1 MSLIERAFPTRPRG
15 FSLLEVIVVLVIAL
29 VVSSFA
35 IIQIRSIQRNLRAE
49 AAYQTVVMQLR
60 RARQEAIDRRRV
72 HRVSFSAPR
81 TIIIDRINSATDVP
95 ASTPVEISRLDL
107 PADIQYQLAEVAA
120 PTTLDNITLAEALN
134 FSTDD
139 LIWFQPDGS
148 ALDTSGRIRSGSICI
163 ARPNDPPS
171 TRAVTLL
178 GATGRIKGWRLVNQS
193 GSWVWQ

>member
-1 MSLIERAFPTRPRG
+1 M
-15 FSLLEVIVVLVIAL
+15 VVLPIAL
-29 VVSSFA
+29 IVSTFAVV
-35 IIQIRSIQRNLRAE
+35 QIRSIQRNLRAE
-49 AAYQTVVMQLR
+49 AAYQTVIMQLR

-72 HRVSFSAPR
+72 HRVSFAAPR
-81 TIIIDRINSATDVP
+81 TIIIDRLNSAADLP
-95 ASTPVEISRLDL
+95 ASTLVQISSLTL

-120 PTTLDNITLAEALN
+120 PTTLDNIQLTEALN

-148 ALDTSGRIRSGSICI
+148 ALDTSGRIRSGSICF

-171 TRAVTLL
+171 TRAITLL